1 MARYVKG
8 TVPAWKDFKIK
19 SCGTYLGFEVGHTGG
34 TFASW
39 RRPLEK
45 FSTRAKELGACG
57 LAPSVGT
64 RLFEQNVSTTLAY
77 VEQLCEPPSALKAA
91 VQSAIERT
99 MHAPHNT
106 FPGNSAFC
114 VGEAGMVSFTSL
126 VWRGTAARIRAA
138 SITCSEWRVAWAELD
153 LARREYGPACNQVA
167 NLEQLVDFPRWQSCA
182 FVDVLARASLRDF
195 GEADKSKKKGLQAAV
210 AQFIKPVFFPGD
222 LADEVAPPLERYFA
236 KFLFEGDLLKVATR
250 ETRTVVKN
258 MAPSTGW
265 ALLRTWLN
273 GWITSTRFGNP
284 DAGCKFGCRVEED
297 DGSADRVPH
306 YIDCEV
312 LWQTVLELVLREYG
326 VTWAEQRWNVL
337 VLSPPDLA
345 FESFRHRE
353 KLIVLAVAVGAFHFL
368 NAQIRGR
375 APTGIITLTAP
386 FHTLRRSTASVICF
400 ASHCCTPP
408 GVRHFVF

>member
-1 MARYVKG
+1 
-8 TVPAWKDFKIK
+8 
-19 SCGTYLGFEVGHTGG
+19 
-34 TFASW
+34 
-39 RRPLEK
+39 
-45 FSTRAKELGACG
+45 
-57 LAPSVGT
+57 
-64 RLFEQNVSTTLAY
+64 
-77 VEQLCEPPSALKAA
+77 
-91 VQSAIERT
+91 

-153 LARREYGPACNQVA
+153 LARREYGSACNQVA

-222 LADEVAPPLERYFA
+222 LADEVASRLERYFA

-312 LWQTVLELVLREYG
+312 LWQTQYSNLFSE
-326 VTWAEQRWNVL
+326 N
-337 VLSPPDLA
+337 
-345 FESFRHRE
+345 
-353 KLIVLAVAVGAFHFL
+353 
-368 NAQIRGR
+368 
-375 APTGIITLTAP
+375 TA
-386 FHTLRRSTASVICF
+386 
-400 ASHCCTPP
+400 
-408 GVRHFVF
+408 